1 LVDWFSFGLAAV
13 IVVVVQWGLIL
24 LLPMS
29 LTYYEGGHAKR
40 RRIRMATL
48 IRHMAK
54 DQVEMHGP
62 LLFVDTGT
70 HRGNVGAHWSVL
82 ALAWL
87 VVGPWV
93 ARSKLVDPSPQAR

>member
-1 LVDWFSFGLAAV
+1 MVDWLSFGLAAV
-13 IVVVVQWGLIL
+13 LVLVLQWGLIM

-29 LTYYEGGHAKR
+29 LTYYEGGQAKR
-40 RRIRMATL
+40 RSIRMAQL

-54 DQVEMHGP
+54 GQVEMHGP

-70 HRGNVGAHWSVL
+70 HKGNVGAHWSVL

-87 VVGPWV
+87 VVAPWV
-93 ARSKLVDPSPQAR
+93 AKSKI